1 MYINQALAF
10 AASRTSMPIIALA
23 SLSILTTS
31 CTSPQSRHAHTLAKG
46 PEVKF
51 AAANSVPGSRP
62 TTAPGNVAEL
72 ADTIAGELARVCP
85 VAAPN
90 DLAALDQCRKA
101 MFAKSAI
108 RASLSPVTSW
118 GRQNL
123 KNPETPLKDTNLSQF
138 GIDVLTG
145 MYLPL
150 FMFNGNRKVTY
161 VEREKLYRIEL
172 GAAFRNRLPPG
183 QFPYPFWHN
192 DEKWATYQAANA
204 VYLWVDPERL
214 KITHAQFTPR
224 GAIGPNFASHPVA
237 YKFDGKWMWTD
248 ANGEEQPKVTLF
260 DGQFK
265 PDNPYIA
272 KLDSSYKQLALS
284 LRDGQCLSC
293 HVPDNPFKINRL
305 VLLQTPA
312 HAAAEISRVLK
323 AVNSGRM
330 PLDEYTGIEHPLSE
344 EIKGPLLER
353 ATEFEAMVH
362 LAKKWEEEA
371 GGLQR
376 QAKLKPSEAI
386 SSRGG
391 HD

>member
-1 MYINQALAF
+1 MYIKQALAF

-23 SLSILTTS
+23 SLSILVTS
-31 CTSPQSRHAHTLAKG
+31 CTSPQSRHAHTLAKRA
-46 PEVKF
+46 EVKA
-51 AAANSVPGSRP
+51 AAANAERE
-62 TTAPGNVAEL
+62 TRATIAPRNVAEL
-72 ADTIAGELARVCP
+72 ADTLARDLARDCP

-101 MFAKSAI
+101 MFGKSTI
-108 RASLSPVTSW
+108 RASLSSVTLW

-123 KNPETPLKDTNLSQF
+123 KNPETPLKETNLSQF
-138 GIDVLTG
+138 GTDVLTG

-161 VEREKLYRIEL
+161 VEREKVYRIEL

-204 VYLWVDPERL
+204 VYLWIDPERL

-224 GAIGPNFASHPVA
+224 GTIGPIIASHPVDH
-237 YKFDGKWMWTD
+237 KFNGKWMWTD
-248 ANGEEQPKVTLF
+248 TNGEEQPKVTLF

-265 PDNPYIA
+265 PDNPYVT
-272 KLDSSYKQLALS
+272 KLDTSYKQLALS
-284 LRDGQCLSC
+284 LRDGQCLAC
-293 HVPDNPFKINRL
+293 HVPDNPFKIKRL

-330 PLDEYTGIEHPLSE
+330 PLDEYTGIEHPLGE

-353 ATEFEAMVH
+353 ATEFEALVQ
-362 LAKKWEEEA
+362 LAKKWEEDA
-371 GGLQR
+371 GTSQR
-376 QAKLKPSEAI
+376 QAELNP
-386 SSRGG
+386 
-391 HD
+391 